1 MKINVWNTILQLS
14 KERGVQPAVII
25 SAIEESL
32 RVASANYFSHNEKVV
47 VAFRPEKGELR
58 VYAAKKVAEKPQS
71 SGTEI
76 SLEEARKIKPSASP
90 GDTVEIDLPAD
101 TLGRISAQAAKQVI
115 FQKVRDAEQEK
126 IYVDFAPRMGEI
138 ITGTVRRF
146 ENDNIILEVSRTEAL
161 FPAREK
167 LPNEVFER
175 GATVKALITQV
186 QKTNKG
192 PQIFVSRT
200 HPRFLA
206 KLIELEIP
214 EITNGLIEIRDL
226 VRQPGERAKVAVFS
240 RERDIDPV
248 GRLHRGERQP
258 DPVHQ
263 QGAPGRED
271 RCHRMVRQPV
281 GLCQV
286 RPQPGPDREGPGRR
300 QRPEDHAGPG
310 PQGPALPGHRQ
321 EGDQRQTGFA
331 AGWLENRD
339 QASVNMKKETP
350 KPKPVVKKKPK
361 AEESP
366 KTRCH
371 HVFAEGLT
379 VREAAEKVML
389 KPKELIA
396 RLAARGQ
403 NLELAE
409 LVDPASAALIG
420 QAADCDID
428 FLSYEK
434 DIHRVALSE
443 PADLVPR
450 PPVVTIMGHVD
461 HGKTTL
467 LDAIRSSNL
476 VDKESGRHHPAHRRL
491 SGHL

>member
-14 KERGVQPAVII
+14 KERGVEPAVII

-58 VYAAKKVAEKPQS
+58 VYAAKKVAEKPQV

-76 SLEEARKIKPSASP
+76 SLEEARKIKASASP

-192 PQIFVSRT
+192 PQIYVSRT

-206 KLIELEIP
+206 KLIELETP
-214 EITNGLIEIRDL
+214 EITDGQIEIRDL

-248 GRLHRGERQP
+248 GACIG
-258 DPVHQ
+258 VK
-263 QGAPGRED
+263 G
-271 RCHRMVRQPV
+271 
-281 GLCQV
+281 
-286 RPQPGPDREGPGRR
+286 
-300 QRPEDHAGPG
+300 
-310 PQGPALPGHRQ
+310 
-321 EGDQRQTGFA
+321 
-331 AGWLENRD
+331 NRIL
-339 QASVNMKKETP
+339 SI
-350 KPKPVVKKKPK
+350 
-361 AEESP
+361 S
-366 KTRCH
+366 
-371 HVFAEGLT
+371 
-379 VREAAEKVML
+379 
-389 KPKELIA
+389 KELQGEKIDVIEWSA
-396 RLAARGQ
+396 NPAAY
-403 NLELAE
+403 AK
-409 LVDPASAALIG
+409 S
-420 QAADCDID
+420 
-428 FLSYEK
+428 
-434 DIHRVALSE
+434 ALS
-443 PADLVPR
+443 PARVERVLVVDKDQKIMQALVPKDQLSLA
-450 PPVVTIMGHVD
+450 I
-461 HGKTTL
+461 GKKGINVKL
-467 LDAIRSSNL
+467 ASRL
-476 VDKESGRHHPAHRRL
+476 VGWKIEIKQV
-491 SGHL
+491 